1 MVQSGQKIG
10 IVREPFM
17 KVSSVLCKVFA
28 AVFAA
33 LFFWVLLLAIVH
45 SAVSDYYLP
54 LALAP
59 ALVLLL
65 PLLWKKGRAFY
76 RRIPDAVLTRV
87 FLVLCAVALVG
98 MLYVS
103 YRLRL
108 TFGADTWDFARIHT
122 DAYAAASGEG
132 EIPLAY
138 YVKYQNNQLLLLI
151 LSLLA
156 KLLFWLDP
164 HTTTGLFHQCA
175 MALNCVSIL
184 AAVLLTFFAV
194 KHERGAH
201 FAFLGGLMLLFYTPL
216 WLYTPIY
223 YTDTMGLPL
232 IVLPLFLY
240 TRLRAGRTV
249 RNIVLFALIGI
260 VAAVGMKMKVS
271 IVFILIAISLC
282 TLLFDRLRGKWY
294 LVPIGVVCL
303 LLTSFALQAGID
315 KTMRLTE
322 KDYDTYSFPYSH
334 WVMMSFGKSGGYDA
348 ELVKYTASF
357 YTMED
362 KKEAV
367 AEKTKELLEERGFA
381 GTVRH
386 IFVTKVRR
394 TWGNGTLSA
403 TYYLDN
409 EPVENGVLQQ
419 LFTPSGKYFRT
430 AYYGIETVHLLFLF
444 FIVLSGMHL
453 FRHPRGGVLT
463 IMRVNVF
470 GLLLFLLVWECNAR
484 YLVHISPFLIM
495 TAADG
500 MSALGR
506 RM

>member
-1 MVQSGQKIG
+1 M
-10 IVREPFM
+10 R
-17 KVSSVLCKVFA
+17 VSSVLCKAFA
-28 AVFAA
+28 AVFTA
-33 LFFWVLLLAIVH
+33 LFAWVLLLAISH
-45 SAVSDYYLP
+45 SAISDFYLP

-76 RRIPDAVLTRV
+76 RRIPDAVLVRV
-87 FLVLCAVALVG
+87 FLCLCAAALFG
-98 MLYVS
+98 MLFVS

-108 TFGADTWDFARIHT
+108 TFGADTWDYARIQI
-122 DAYAAASGEG
+122 DAYHAATGEG
-132 EIPLAY
+132 GIPFTY
-138 YVKYQNNQLLLLI
+138 YLKYQNNQLLLLI

-156 KLLFWLDP
+156 KALLWLDP
-164 HTTTGLFHQCA
+164 NAAAGTFHQCA
-175 MALNCVSIL
+175 MALNCISIL
-184 AAVLLTFFAV
+184 SAVLLTFFSV
-194 KHERGAH
+194 RHERGAH
-201 FAFLGGLMLLFYTPL
+201 FAFLGGLMLLFYAPL
-216 WLYTPIY
+216 WLYSPIY

-240 TRLRAGRTV
+240 TRLKAGRTV
-249 RNIVLFALIGI
+249 RNIVLFCLIGVI
-260 VAAVGMKMKVS
+260 SAIGMKMKAS

-282 TLLFDRLRGKWY
+282 VLLFDRLRGKWY
-294 LVPIGVVCL
+294 LVPVGVVCL
-303 LLTSFALQAGID
+303 ALTSVALQAGID
-315 KTMRLTE
+315 KTLRFDAD
-322 KDYDTYSFPYSH
+322 DYDAYGFPYSH

-348 ELVKYTASF
+348 ELVNYTASF
-357 YTMED
+357 DSMED

-367 AEKTKELLEERGFA
+367 AEKTKELLENRGFA

-386 IFVTKVRR
+386 IFVTKMRR

-403 TYYLDN
+403 IYYLDR
-409 EPVENGVLQQ
+409 EPAEHGVFQRF
-419 LFTPSGKYFRT
+419 FTQSGDRFRI
-430 AYYGIETVHLLFLF
+430 AYNGIETFHLLFLF
-444 FIVLSGMHL
+444 FVVLSGLKL
-453 FRHPRGGVLT
+453 FRRPQGGVLT

-506 RM
+506 RV